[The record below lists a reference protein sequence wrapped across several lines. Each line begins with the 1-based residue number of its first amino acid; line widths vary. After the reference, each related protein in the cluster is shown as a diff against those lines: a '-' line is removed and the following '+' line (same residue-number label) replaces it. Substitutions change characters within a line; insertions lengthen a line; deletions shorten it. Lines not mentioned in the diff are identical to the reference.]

1 MTSKI
6 EPYLNEAD
14 IIMMKQLMDNV
25 ERGAKFLDNL
35 DVGDAWYKQIDTE
48 KLNIADGSSCI
59 AGQLFFQFLDES
71 IRLYDHGFHY
81 MLEEYFDGDS
91 RDAAYYGFNLHED
104 VLEYMGEWGDEAD
117 SSLSWVQELDYFS
130 TLNCGHMFDFIAA
143 EWVMQI
149 EKRKANA
156 GEML

>member
-1 MTSKI
+1 MTIKI

-14 IIMMKQLMDNV
+14 IIMMKQLMGNV
-25 ERGAKFLDNL
+25 ERGAKFLDIL

-48 KLNIADGSSCI
+48 KLNMADGSRCV
-59 AGQLFFQFLDES
+59 AGQLFFQFLDDS

-81 MLEEYFDGDS
+81 MVEEYFDGES
-91 RDAAYYGFNLHED
+91 QYAAYYGFNLHED
-104 VLEYMGEWGDEAD
+104 VLEYRGEDD
-117 SSLSWVQELDYFS
+117 TPLSWIQELDYFS
-130 TLNCGHMFDFIAA
+130 TVNCGHMYDFIAA